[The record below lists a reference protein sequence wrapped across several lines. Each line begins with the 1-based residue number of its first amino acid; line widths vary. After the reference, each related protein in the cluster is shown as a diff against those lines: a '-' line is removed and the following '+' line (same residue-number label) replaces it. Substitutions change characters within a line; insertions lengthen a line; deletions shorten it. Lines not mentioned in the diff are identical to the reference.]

1 MKVTVKLFA
10 AAKDAAG
17 QGELV
22 VDLEEGATAADL
34 FQKLVGKFPKLQ
46 ELAPFLLLAIN
57 REYAA
62 RDRALSPG
70 DEIAL
75 IPPVSGG

>member
-1 MKVTVKLFA
+1 MKVTIKLFA
-10 AAKDAAG
+10 AARDAVG
-17 QGELV
+17 RRELV

-34 FQKLVGKFPKLQ
+34 FEKLAGEFPKLN
-46 ELAPFLLLAIN
+46 ELAPFLLLSIN
-57 REYAA
+57 REYAK
-62 RDRALSPG
+62 REQALSEG

>member
-10 AAKDAAG
+10 AARDAAG

-34 FQKLVGKFPKLQ
+34 FQKLVGEFPKLRA
-46 ELAPFLLLAIN
+46 LAPFLLLAIN

-62 RDRALSPG
+62 RDRALSSG
-70 DEIAL
+70 DEIAF